1 MMRPAILISAL
12 FASGCSVLPDS
23 AGLELEHVSH
33 PMAGW
38 PVSAS
43 NTEDGLS
50 QVNAMLKWKRG
61 RVYMEQGLGYNLQGR
76 DGGGFIGPELTYTGR
91 IGVELWCR

>member
-1 MMRPAILISAL
+1 MKTIIILAAL
-12 FASGCSVLPDS
+12 ALGGCAAMPDR

-33 PMAGW
+33 PLAGW
-38 PVSAS
+38 PVSAN

-61 RVYMEQGLGYNLQGR
+61 RVYMEQGIGYNLQGR
-76 DGGGFIGPELTYTGR
+76 DGGGFYGPSLMYTGR
-91 IGVELWCR
+91 IGVDLWCR